1 MKINSPICS
10 RTFFRPNFKKLEIL
24 SRILDEKSAP
34 FVVAELSGNHGGGLN
49 KALKL
54 VSAAK
59 EAGADAI
66 KLQTYRPDTIT
77 VKGTDGRFKLKT
89 GLWKGKFLHELYE
102 QAMTPWEWHPLIA
115 KEARNLGLIC
125 FSSPFDESAVDFLEE
140 SIQPALYKV
149 ASFEMNHFPLL
160 ERIGKTEKPVL
171 ASVGVSESQEI
182 LNALKVLRGAGCPKV
197 ILLHCVSEY
206 PAKPSDFCLRRMP
219 LLESDYKVKFGL
231 SDHSLGHLVAVA
243 ATALGARV
251 IEKHL
256 CLDRDESS
264 VDGAFSMLPQE
275 FAELVSAVRLTH
287 EAMSGSQPPKESAKF
302 KRSILVS
309 NAIQQG
315 DRLTPENV
323 RIARPG
329 DGLCPSRWNDIL
341 GQYATID
348 MSVGHPL
355 SDQDIAKL

>member
-10 RTFFRPNFKKLEIL
+10 RTFFRPNFNKLEIL

-34 FVVAELSGNHGGGLN
+34 FVVAELSGNHGGGLD

-115 KEARNLGLIC
+115 KEARNLGMIC

-140 SIQPALYKV
+140 SMQPALYKV

-182 LNALKVLRGAGCPKV
+182 FNALKVLRGAGCPEV

-264 VDGAFSMLPQE
+264 IDGAFSMLPQE

>member
-1 MKINSPICS
+1 M
-10 RTFFRPNFKKLEIL
+10 
-24 SRILDEKSAP
+24 
-34 FVVAELSGNHGGGLN
+34 VAELSGNHGGGLD
-49 KALKL
+49 KALNL
-54 VSAAK
+54 VSVAK
-59 EAGADAI
+59 DAGADAI

-77 VKGTDGRFKLKT
+77 VRGTDDRFKLKT
-89 GLWKGKFLHELYE
+89 GLWKGKLLHELYE
-102 QAMTPWEWHPLIA
+102 EAMTPWEWHPIIA
-115 KEARNLGLIC
+115 KEARTQGMIC

-140 SIQPALYKV
+140 SMQPALYKI
-149 ASFEMNHFPLL
+149 ASFEMNHIPLL
-160 ERIGKTEKPVL
+160 ERIGKTGKPVL

-182 LNALKVLRGAGCPKV
+182 INALKVLRGAGCPEV

-231 SDHSLGHLVAVA
+231 SDHSFGHLVAVA

-264 VDGAFSMLPQE
+264 IDGAFSMLPQE

-287 EAMSGSQPPKESAKF
+287 EAMSGSQCPQESAKF

-309 NAIQQG
+309 SPIQKG
-315 DRLTPENV
+315 NRLTPENV

-329 DGLCPSRWNDIL
+329 DGMCPSRWNDIL
-341 GQYATID
+341 GQCASID
-348 MSVGHPL
+348 MNIGHPL
-355 SDQDIAKL
+355 SDQDIAKP

>member
-1 MKINSPICS
+1 M
-10 RTFFRPNFKKLEIL
+10 EIL
-24 SRILDEKSAP
+24 SRILDDKSAP
-34 FVVAELSGNHGGGLN
+34 FVVAELSGNHGGGLD

-54 VSAAK
+54 VSSAK
-59 EAGADAI
+59 KAGADAI

-77 VKGTDGRFKLKT
+77 VRGTDSRFKLKT
-89 GLWKGKFLHELYE
+89 GLWKGKLLHDLYE

-115 KEARNLGLIC
+115 KEARNQGMIC

-140 SIQPALYKV
+140 SMQPALYKV

-182 LNALKVLRGAGCPKV
+182 FNALKVLKGAGCPEV

-206 PAKPSDFCLRRMP
+206 PAKPSDFCLHRMP

-264 VDGAFSMLPQE
+264 IDGAFSMLPQE

-287 EAMSGSQPPKESAKF
+287 EAMSGSQCPQESAKF

-309 NAIQQG
+309 NPIQQG

-323 RIARPG
+323 RVARPG
-329 DGLCPSRWNDIL
+329 DGMCPSRWNDIL
-341 GQYATID
+341 GQCASID
-348 MSVGHPL
+348 MNIGHPL
-355 SDQDIAKL
+355 SDQDIAKP

>member
-1 MKINSPICS
+1 M
-10 RTFFRPNFKKLEIL
+10 
-24 SRILDEKSAP
+24 
-34 FVVAELSGNHGGGLN
+34 VAELSGNHGGGLD
-49 KALKL
+49 KALNL
-54 VSAAK
+54 VSVAK
-59 EAGADAI
+59 DAGADAI

-77 VKGTDGRFKLKT
+77 VRGTDDRFKLKT
-89 GLWKGKFLHELYE
+89 GLWKGKLLHELYE
-102 QAMTPWEWHPLIA
+102 EAMTPWEWHPIIA
-115 KEARNLGLIC
+115 KEARTQGMIC

-140 SIQPALYKV
+140 SMQPALYKI
-149 ASFEMNHFPLL
+149 ASFEMNHIPLL
-160 ERIGKTEKPVL
+160 ERIGKTGKPVL

-182 LNALKVLRGAGCPKV
+182 INTLKVLRGAGCPEV

-231 SDHSLGHLVAVA
+231 SDHSFGHLVAVA

-264 VDGAFSMLPQE
+264 IDGAFSMLPQE

-287 EAMSGSQPPKESAKF
+287 EAMSGSQCPQESAKF

-309 NAIQQG
+309 NPIKQG

-329 DGLCPSRWNDIL
+329 DGMCPSRWNDIL
-341 GQYATID
+341 GQCASVD
-348 MSVGHPL
+348 MNIGHPL
-355 SDQDIAKL
+355 SDQDIAKP

>member
-34 FVVAELSGNHGGGLN
+34 FVVAELSGNHGGGLD

-115 KEARNLGLIC
+115 QEARNLGMIC

-140 SIQPALYKV
+140 SMQPALYKV

-182 LNALKVLRGAGCPKV
+182 FNALKVLRGAGCPEV

-243 ATALGARV
+243 ATALGARI

-264 VDGAFSMLPQE
+264 IDGAFSMLPQE

>member
-34 FVVAELSGNHGGGLN
+34 FVVAELSGNHGGGLD

-102 QAMTPWEWHPLIA
+102 QAMTPWEWHPLVA
-115 KEARNLGLIC
+115 KEARNLGMIC

-160 ERIGKTEKPVL
+160 ERIGKTKKPVL

-182 LNALKVLRGAGCPKV
+182 FNALKVLRGAGCPEV

-264 VDGAFSMLPQE
+264 IDGAFSMLPQE

>member
-1 MKINSPICS
+1 M
-10 RTFFRPNFKKLEIL
+10 
-24 SRILDEKSAP
+24 
-34 FVVAELSGNHGGGLN
+34 
-49 KALKL
+49 
-54 VSAAK
+54 
-59 EAGADAI
+59 
-66 KLQTYRPDTIT
+66 
-77 VKGTDGRFKLKT
+77 
-89 GLWKGKFLHELYE
+89 
-102 QAMTPWEWHPLIA
+102 
-115 KEARNLGLIC
+115 IC

-160 ERIGKTEKPVL
+160 ERIGKTKKPVL

-182 LNALKVLRGAGCPKV
+182 FNALKVLRGAGCPEV

-264 VDGAFSMLPQE
+264 IDGAFSMLPQE

-315 DRLTPENV
+315 DRLTPQNV

-355 SDQDIAKL
+355 SDQDIEKH

>member
-1 MKINSPICS
+1 M
-10 RTFFRPNFKKLEIL
+10 
-24 SRILDEKSAP
+24 
-34 FVVAELSGNHGGGLN
+34 VAELSGNHGGGLD

-115 KEARNLGLIC
+115 KEARNLGMIC

-160 ERIGKTEKPVL
+160 ERIGKTKKPVL

-182 LNALKVLRGAGCPKV
+182 INALKVLRGAGCPEV

-264 VDGAFSMLPQE
+264 IDGAFSMLPQE

>member
-1 MKINSPICS
+1 
-10 RTFFRPNFKKLEIL
+10 
-24 SRILDEKSAP
+24 
-34 FVVAELSGNHGGGLN
+34 
-49 KALKL
+49 
-54 VSAAK
+54 
-59 EAGADAI
+59 
-66 KLQTYRPDTIT
+66 
-77 VKGTDGRFKLKT
+77 
-89 GLWKGKFLHELYE
+89 
-102 QAMTPWEWHPLIA
+102 MTPWEWHPLIA
-115 KEARNLGLIC
+115 KEARNQGMIC

-140 SIQPALYKV
+140 SMQPGLYKV

-182 LNALKVLRGAGCPKV
+182 FNALKALKGAGCPEV

-264 VDGAFSMLPQE
+264 IDGAFSMLPQE

-287 EAMSGSQPPKESAKF
+287 EAMSGSQCPQESAKF

-309 NAIQQG
+309 NPIQQG

-323 RIARPG
+323 RVARPG
-329 DGLCPSRWNDIL
+329 DGMCPSRWNDIL
-341 GQYATID
+341 GQCASID
-348 MSVGHPL
+348 MNIGHPL
-355 SDQDIAKL
+355 SDQDIAKP

>member
-1 MKINSPICS
+1 
-10 RTFFRPNFKKLEIL
+10 LEIL

>member
-1 MKINSPICS
+1 M
-10 RTFFRPNFKKLEIL
+10 
-24 SRILDEKSAP
+24 
-34 FVVAELSGNHGGGLN
+34 VAELSGNHGGGLD

-115 KEARNLGLIC
+115 KEARNLGMIC

-160 ERIGKTEKPVL
+160 ERIGKTKKPVL

-182 LNALKVLRGAGCPKV
+182 FNALKVLRGAGCPEV

-264 VDGAFSMLPQE
+264 IDGAFSMLPQE

>member
-1 MKINSPICS
+1 M
-10 RTFFRPNFKKLEIL
+10 EIL

-34 FVVAELSGNHGGGLN
+34 FVVAELSGNHGGDLH

-77 VKGTDGRFKLKT
+77 VQGTDDRFKLKT

-102 QAMTPWEWHPLIA
+102 EAMTPWDWHPIIA
-115 KEARNLGLIC
+115 KEARAQGMIC

-140 SIQPALYKV
+140 SMQPALYKV
-149 ASFEMNHFPLL
+149 ASFEMNHVPLL
-160 ERIGKTEKPVL
+160 ERVGKTGKPVF
-171 ASVGVSESQEI
+171 ASVGVSESKEI
-182 LNALKVLRGAGCPKV
+182 LNALKVLKGAGCPEV

-231 SDHSLGHLVAVA
+231 SDHSFGHLVAVA

-264 VDGAFSMLPQE
+264 IDGAFSMLPQE
-275 FAELVSAVRLTH
+275 FTELVSAVRLTH
-287 EAMSGSQPPKESAKF
+287 EAMSGSLHPKESAKF

-309 NAIQQG
+309 NPIRQG
-315 DRLTPENV
+315 ERLTPENL

-341 GQYATID
+341 GQYASVD

-355 SDQDIAKL
+355 SDQDIAKP

>member
-1 MKINSPICS
+1 M
-10 RTFFRPNFKKLEIL
+10 EIL

-34 FVVAELSGNHGGGLN
+34 LVVAELSGNHGGGLD

-102 QAMTPWEWHPLIA
+102 QAMTPWEWHPLVA
-115 KEARNLGLIC
+115 KEARNLGMIC

-160 ERIGKTEKPVL
+160 ERIGKTKKPVL

-182 LNALKVLRGAGCPKV
+182 FNALKVLRGSGCPEV

-264 VDGAFSMLPQE
+264 IDGAFSMLPQE

>member
-34 FVVAELSGNHGGGLN
+34 FVVAELSGNHGGGLD

-89 GLWKGKFLHELYE
+89 GLWKGKLLHELYE

-115 KEARNLGLIC
+115 KEARNLGMIC

-160 ERIGKTEKPVL
+160 ERIGKTKKPVL

-182 LNALKVLRGAGCPKV
+182 FNALKVLRGAGCPEV

-264 VDGAFSMLPQE
+264 IDGAFSMLPQE

-355 SDQDIAKL
+355 SYQDIAKF

>member
-10 RTFFRPNFKKLEIL
+10 RTFFRPNFNKLEIL

-34 FVVAELSGNHGGGLN
+34 FVVAELSGNHGGGLD

-115 KEARNLGLIC
+115 QEARNLGMIC

-182 LNALKVLRGAGCPKV
+182 FNALKVLRGAGCPEV

-264 VDGAFSMLPQE
+264 IDGAFSMLPQE
-275 FAELVSAVRLTH
+275 FADLVSAVRLTH

-329 DGLCPSRWNDIL
+329 DGLCPSRWTDIL

-355 SDQDIAKL
+355 SDQDIEKH

>member
-1 MKINSPICS
+1 
-10 RTFFRPNFKKLEIL
+10 LEIL

-34 FVVAELSGNHGGGLN
+34 FVVAELSGNHGGGLD

-89 GLWKGKFLHELYE
+89 GLWKGKFLHDLYE

-115 KEARNLGLIC
+115 KEARNLGMIC

-140 SIQPALYKV
+140 SMQPALYKV
-149 ASFEMNHFPLL
+149 ASFEMNHYPLL

-182 LNALKVLRGAGCPKV
+182 FNALKVLRGAGCPEV

-219 LLESDYKVKFGL
+219 LLESEYKVKFGL

-315 DRLTPENV
+315 DRLTQENV

-329 DGLCPSRWNDIL
+329 HGLCPSRWNDIL